1 MTKINFQGH
10 DYDEATLKQLDETNL
25 LKLRNIVASNMGVSA
40 IKSFKDH
47 DQAVEATWKALS
59 KWDTSATAEEAGAAT
74 DGKTKPTKPKA
85 EPKEPAEV
93 KAAQGKTVK
102 RPTRGMFRRIQ
113 KLVAEVDRCKRRWD
127 NYKDGMTILDTHEGQ
142 DMTPLDVSFYVN
154 NGFMKLIE
162 PTEEEYEAGMN
173 AWYEKHGID
182 NPMEAKKKKDAERE
196 AAKAEKAAEREKA
209 KAEREAAKAEKAA
222 EREEAKA
229 KREADK
235 AAKAEAAE
243 KAKAAAA
250 AEEAKS

>member
-74 DGKTKPTKPKA
+74 DGKTKPKA

-93 KAAQGKTVK
+93 KAAQAKPVK

-113 KLVAEVDRCKRRWD
+113 KLVAEVDRGKRRWD

-162 PTEEEYEAGMN
+162 PTEEEYEA
-173 AWYEKHGID
+173 A
-182 NPMEAKKKKDAERE
+182 
-196 AAKAEKAAEREKA
+196 
-209 KAEREAAKAEKAA
+209 
-222 EREEAKA
+222 
-229 KREADK
+229 
-235 AAKAEAAE
+235 
-243 KAKAAAA
+243 
-250 AEEAKS
+250 